1 MANKTKKYR
10 RKRLK
15 GGRTIKENIEK
26 LASIGLQ
33 VGQNGID
40 YAVDNVAEMAGV
52 DPNKSI
58 GSVVGEIGQNMAIIK
73 QALETPAGE
82 QLLKNASAVIN
93 KTTEEVIAP
102 AISELGK
109 EVADH
114 SGKIVEEGTKA
125 LLNTAEEIPGPGTVI
140 GLLRTGDNL
149 INIAAEGTE
158 MGEKLLSTTND
169 VSSKLEERKK
179 EFNDLVGSFNNLIN
193 VPLEAGVNGLDKITN
208 NMATNNMAT
217 NNMATNNMATNNMAT
232 NNMATNNMAT
242 NITNS
247 INNSKNVMSN
257 SINNSKNLMN
267 NGINSINNSKNLMN
281 NGINS
286 INNSKNLMNN
296 VPNMNNLNTVGNIV
310 GGRLN
315 NSLSE
320 FMGSRI
326 QHGGSITKKQHIF
339 SRSMT
344 RKHR

>member
-109 EVADH
+109 EVAEH

-217 NNMATNNMATNNMAT
+217 NNMATN
-232 NNMATNNMAT
+232 
-242 NITNS
+242 ITNS

-257 SINNSKNLMN
+257 SINNSKNLMT
-267 NGINSINNSKNLMN
+267 NGINSINNSKNLMT

-286 INNSKNLMNN
+286 INNSKNLMTN

>member
-109 EVADH
+109 EVAEH

-217 NNMATNNMATNNMAT
+217 NNMATNNMATN
-232 NNMATNNMAT
+232 
-242 NITNS
+242 ITNS

-257 SINNSKNLMN
+257 SINNSKNLMT
-267 NGINSINNSKNLMN
+267 NGINSINNSKNV
-281 NGINS
+281 
-286 INNSKNLMNN
+286 MNN

>member
-109 EVADH
+109 EVAEH

-217 NNMATNNMATNNMAT
+217 NNMATNNMATN
-232 NNMATNNMAT
+232 
-242 NITNS
+242 ITNS

-257 SINNSKNLMN
+257 SINKSKNLMT
-267 NGINSINNSKNLMN
+267 NGINSINNSKNLMT

-286 INNSKNLMNN
+286 INNSKNLMTN

>member
-10 RKRLK
+10 TKRLK

-109 EVADH
+109 EVAEH

-217 NNMATNNMATNNMAT
+217 NNMATNNMATN
-232 NNMATNNMAT
+232 
-242 NITNS
+242 ITNS

-257 SINNSKNLMN
+257 SINNSKNVMSNSINNSKNLMT
-267 NGINSINNSKNLMN
+267 NGINSINNSKNV
-281 NGINS
+281 
-286 INNSKNLMNN
+286 MNN

>member
-217 NNMATNNMATNNMAT
+217 N
-232 NNMATNNMAT
+232 
-242 NITNS
+242 ITNS
-247 INNSKNVMSN
+247 INNSKNVMS
-257 SINNSKNLMN
+257 
-267 NGINSINNSKNLMN
+267 NSINNSKNLMN

>member
-58 GSVVGEIGQNMAIIK
+58 SSVVGEIGQNMAIIK

-82 QLLKNASAVIN
+82 QLLKNASDVIN

-102 AISELGK
+102 AFSELGK
-109 EVADH
+109 EVAEH

-217 NNMATNNMATNNMAT
+217 NNMATNNNVSK
-232 NNMATNNMAT
+232 
-242 NITNS
+242 ITNS
-247 INNSKNVMSN
+247 INNSKNLMSN

-267 NGINSINNSKNLMN
+267 NSINSINNSKNLMN
-281 NGINS
+281 NS

-326 QHGGSITKKQHIF
+326 QHGGSITKKHHIF

>member
-109 EVADH
+109 EVAEH

-217 NNMATNNMATNNMAT
+217 NNMT
-232 NNMATNNMAT
+232 TNNMAT
-242 NITNS
+242 NIT
-247 INNSKNVMSN
+247 N

-267 NGINSINNSKNLMN
+267 NGINSINNSKNLMSN
-281 NGINS
+281 SINNSKNLMSNGINS

>member
-58 GSVVGEIGQNMAIIK
+58 SSVVGEIGQNMAIIK

-82 QLLKNASAVIN
+82 QLLKNASDVIN

-102 AISELGK
+102 AFSELGK
-109 EVADH
+109 EVAEH

-217 NNMATNNMATNNMAT
+217 NNNVSK
-232 NNMATNNMAT
+232 
-242 NITNS
+242 ITNS
-247 INNSKNVMSN
+247 INN
-257 SINNSKNLMN
+257 
-267 NGINSINNSKNLMN
+267 
-281 NGINS
+281 
-286 INNSKNLMNN
+286 
-296 VPNMNNLNTVGNIV
+296 
-310 GGRLN
+310 
-315 NSLSE
+315 
-320 FMGSRI
+320 
-326 QHGGSITKKQHIF
+326 
-339 SRSMT
+339 
-344 RKHR
+344 